1 MITKEVLI
9 FAGAFLGCLIA
20 MSLYYKKEF
29 KDIKMWVF
37 SILLSFAVFGVYE
50 TLVALAYLPSAIS
63 SLALFGLSL
72 FIGFSIKALATK
84 FYEIINKG

>member
-1 MITKEVLI
+1 MISKEVLI
-9 FAGAFLGCLIA
+9 FAGAFIGCLIS

-29 KDIKMWVF
+29 KDIKAWVF
-37 SILLSFAVFGVYE
+37 SFLLSFAVFGVYE
-50 TLVALAYLPSAIS
+50 TLVALAYLPSALS